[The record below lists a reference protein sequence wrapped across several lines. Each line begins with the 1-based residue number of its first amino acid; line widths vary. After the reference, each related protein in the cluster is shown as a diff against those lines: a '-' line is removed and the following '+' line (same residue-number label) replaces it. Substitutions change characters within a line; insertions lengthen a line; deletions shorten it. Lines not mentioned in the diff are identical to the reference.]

1 MGTTEG
7 CEDKVY
13 RMHVQQKRLNMC
25 KAKGKVTGE
34 QQNSN
39 LRDKIFINIPIV
51 EVLNIASPYS

>member
-1 MGTTEG
+1 MEG

>member
-13 RMHVQQKRLNMC
+13 QMHIQQKMC